1 LLCSALFNEAEQG
14 GIPVLFLPDGQNL
27 FRFTLAFTLSFRGGF
42 FAEFKAIGLG
52 FFDFFDFLATTGMA
66 LGVAV
71 MLLYVL
77 RRWKFYK
84 FQSEANEGA
93 TGKIRVYG
101 WMKGYIN
108 YVYPVVLIVVFVCL
122 AQMYF

>member
-1 LLCSALFNEAEQG
+1 
-14 GIPVLFLPDGQNL
+14 
-27 FRFTLAFTLSFRGGF
+27 
-42 FAEFKAIGLG
+42 
-52 FFDFFDFLATTGMA
+52 MA

-84 FQSEANEGA
+84 FQSEANEDA
-93 TGKIRVYG
+93 TGKIRVYS